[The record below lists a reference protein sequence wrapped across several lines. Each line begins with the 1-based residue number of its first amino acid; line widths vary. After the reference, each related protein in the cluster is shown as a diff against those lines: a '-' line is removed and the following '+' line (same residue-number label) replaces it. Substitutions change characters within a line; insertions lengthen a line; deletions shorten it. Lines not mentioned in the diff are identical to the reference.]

1 VVEESSSEEEEED
14 DDDDDDVSIEY
25 VPDEMTLFIRSFS
38 KMMSK

>member
-1 VVEESSSEEEEED
+1 VVEESSSEEEE

>member
-1 VVEESSSEEEEED
+1 VVEESSSEEEEE
-14 DDDDDDVSIEY
+14 DDDDVSIEY